1 MSFLYPVTPMR
12 SLSRPIPLRW
22 MVLVPFLVQI
32 CAAVGLTGYLSIRN
46 GQQAVNDLAIN
57 LEQSNSKRVQQ
68 HLDSYLSL
76 PPRMNQVNVNAVEF
90 GDLNLQ
96 DLGKVG
102 RTLCSQMQN
111 FDVGYIS
118 FANPQGSFIGVERLD
133 TGGLLIN
140 EQSPGTGGKLDVYST
155 TPKCDRAAK
164 TETKPNY
171 KPLEEN
177 WYSEAVKQS
186 KPIWSS
192 IYNWDDKPEVMSVS
206 ASYPLYGGD
215 RQLRGVLSIDVIL
228 TQLSTFLK
236 NLKVSPSA
244 RTFLIERDGLLI
256 ASSAN
261 EQPYRLVNAKA
272 ERLKAVDSKDA
283 VIRGATQKIA
293 EKFRQFGA
301 IRAEHS
307 LEATIDGQ
315 RHFLHVQP
323 WQDNLGLDWL
333 IVVAVPE
340 SDFLGQVQANTRQ
353 TVVLC
358 FLALLGTIALG
369 IVTSRWII
377 RPIQQLSQAS
387 KDLAVGKWQVIPESN
402 IMEIGALARSHNAM
416 GQQLQAQMSGLTQ
429 DKAALENQ
437 VADQT
442 QTLNQMLKMMQS
454 GQESQKP
461 LELGK
466 MLGTISNRIK
476 FPVLSMRKELKNANQ
491 DVQVILEQLQAYEAN
506 LGQLPPELSSQLAN
520 SDISL
525 IIQDL
530 QKRLSVIDAGTNRI
544 DSVSDNL
551 KSFVQQMGE
560 EMPIDQPED

>member
-1 MSFLYPVTPMR
+1 MSILYLATPMR
-12 SLSRPIPLRW
+12 SLSPSIPLRW

-46 GQQAVNDLAIN
+46 GQQAVNDLAIK
-57 LEQSNSKRVQQ
+57 LEQANSKRVQQ

-76 PPRMNQVNVNAVEF
+76 PPRMNQMNVNAIEF

-133 TGGLLIN
+133 TGSLLIN
-140 EQSPGTGGKLDVYST
+140 EQSPSTGGKLDVYGT
-155 TPKCDRAAK
+155 TPKCDRATK
-164 TETKPNY
+164 TETKPDYN
-171 KPLEEN
+171 PLEEN
-177 WYSEAVKQS
+177 WYSDAAKQG

-206 ASYPLYGGD
+206 ASYPLYTSD

-228 TQLSTFLK
+228 TQLSTFLQ
-236 NLKVSPSA
+236 NLKVSPSS

-293 EKFRQFGA
+293 EDFQQFSS
-301 IRAEHS
+301 IHRDHS
-307 LEATIDGQ
+307 LETTIDGQ

-323 WQDNLGLDWL
+323 WQDKLGLDWL

-358 FLALLGTIALG
+358 FLALLGTIAVG

-377 RPIQQLSQAS
+377 RPIQRLSQAS
-387 KDLAVGKWQVIPESN
+387 KGLAEGKWRVIPESN
-402 IMEIGALARSHNAM
+402 IAEIGALARSYNTM
-416 GQQLQAQMSGLTQ
+416 GQQLQAQMSDLTQ
-429 DKAALENQ
+429 DKEALESQ
-437 VADQT
+437 VADQN

-454 GQESQKP
+454 GQASQKP
-461 LELGK
+461 LGK

-476 FPVLSMRKELKNANQ
+476 FPVLSMRKELKGANQ
-491 DVQVILEQLQAYEAN
+491 DVQVILEQLQAYEVN
-506 LGQLPPELSSQLAN
+506 LSQLPPELSSQLAS
-520 SDISL
+520 SDMNL

-530 QKRLSVIDAGTNRI
+530 QKRLSVIDASTNRI
-544 DSVSDNL
+544 DNVSDNL
-551 KSFVQQMGE
+551 KSFVRQMGE
-560 EMPIDQPED
+560 NMPIDQPED